1 MYSFIKLP
9 IIIIVLILL
18 LSPLIIN
25 KNVMMM
31 VKKNS
36 GIIYLEV
43 VDIYCYDKVFCDMK
57 MIRKVDV

>member
-1 MYSFIKLP
+1 M
-9 IIIIVLILL
+9 
-18 LSPLIIN
+18 
-25 KNVMMM
+25 MMM